1 MDEIR
6 RTIMNEFADET
17 CCDMFIMVLKQKWP
31 EFDGDLKGRCTVEI
45 VKDTNDPRCM
55 SASLTFEH
63 LDDFILIS
71 DWAEETIIPFRD
83 SLSPKTQTRRR
94 WRVFVQAQSLVLI
107 YRPVYNLIWQNSGVT
122 SACYSYRVCFEGL
135 CLNGCHDAA
144 DRWGAFG
151 AIIGDQVSNSS
162 FSL

>member
-1 MDEIR
+1 MARAYCDRRYSTAKFGRLFMDEIR

-17 CCDMFIMVLKQKWP
+17 CCDMFIMVLKQKWR

-83 SLSPKTQTRRR
+83 SLSPKTQT
-94 WRVFVQAQSLVLI
+94 
-107 YRPVYNLIWQNSGVT
+107 YNGVVE
-122 SACYSYRVCFEGL
+122 AKFQLE
-135 CLNGCHDAA
+135 
-144 DRWGAFG
+144 
-151 AIIGDQVSNSS
+151 
-162 FSL
+162 

>member
-63 LDDFILIS
+63 LDDFILIT

-83 SLSPKTQTRRR
+83 SLSPKTQT
-94 WRVFVQAQSLVLI
+94 
-107 YRPVYNLIWQNSGVT
+107 YNGVVE
-122 SACYSYRVCFEGL
+122 AKFQLE
-135 CLNGCHDAA
+135 
-144 DRWGAFG
+144 
-151 AIIGDQVSNSS
+151 
-162 FSL
+162 

>member
-71 DWAEETIIPFRD
+71 DWAEEKIIPFRD
-83 SLSPKTQTRRR
+83 SLSSKT
-94 WRVFVQAQSLVLI
+94 
-107 YRPVYNLIWQNSGVT
+107 
-122 SACYSYRVCFEGL
+122 
-135 CLNGCHDAA
+135 
-144 DRWGAFG
+144 
-151 AIIGDQVSNSS
+151 
-162 FSL
+162 

>member
-6 RTIMNEFADET
+6 RTIMNEFTDET
-17 CCDMFIMVLKQKWP
+17 CCDMFIMVLKQKWS

-71 DWAEETIIPFRD
+71 DWADGTIIPFRD
-83 SLSPKTQTRRR
+83 SLSPKTQT
-94 WRVFVQAQSLVLI
+94 
-107 YRPVYNLIWQNSGVT
+107 YNGVVE
-122 SACYSYRVCFEGL
+122 AKFQLE
-135 CLNGCHDAA
+135 
-144 DRWGAFG
+144 
-151 AIIGDQVSNSS
+151 
-162 FSL
+162 